1 MKYGAELPMEKT
13 YFFWNY
19 SCTDWGRSG
28 PPLEISNLSNS
39 PGKIPENSPFPFE
52 NKVIVPTHASTHPPP
67 SPRGKIFWI
76 CACYWFHLYS
86 LASIFMDFVTIKISM
101 ISKFVANDLI
111 NSLLIHYVIGNRTLL
126 NIILL
131 WSNLAIKSRKISTGT

>member
-1 MKYGAELPMEKT
+1 MHGSMRGGRG
-13 YFFWNY
+13 
-19 SCTDWGRSG
+19 GRSG

-52 NKVIVPTHASTHPPP
+52 NKVIVPTHASIPPP
-67 SPRGKIFWI
+67 PGGN
-76 CACYWFHLYS
+76 LYS

-111 NSLLIHYVIGNRTLL
+111 NSLCYKKLDFVEH
-126 NIILL
+126 
-131 WSNLAIKSRKISTGT
+131 